1 MGFNAGASHNAAM
14 LGPRR
19 KRYRI
24 IYERRVWLFSLVLI
38 LPGLITLGALLW
50 IQDWAAAS
58 KLTIL
63 IFAAIVYWILMALLH
78 EHITR
83 PLQTLTNVIA
93 ALREDDYSFRLRGV
107 STNDAFGGLSA
118 EVNELADIL
127 SSQRSR
133 AMDAVALL
141 RRVVEEI
148 EAPLFAFDPQH
159 VLVLVNPAGEKLLQK
174 PAQALLGATAEHIGI
189 SHFLSAENESVIV
202 LSSDGPSPQW
212 LLRKSSFRQNG
223 VPHVLVVL
231 SDVSRALREQ
241 ERTAWQRLV
250 RVLGHELNNSLAP
263 IKSIAGTLNARL
275 AEATLNDQQRRDFTQ
290 GLEIIESRAGSLNRF
305 VEAYRQLAQIPR
317 PNLRE
322 TGLGPLVKRAAG
334 LETRVA
340 VTVVPGPDIILMVDP
355 DQIEQMLIN
364 LVRNAAEASLEA
376 ADEKLSASNGNAK
389 AIDPADSAQV
399 RLRWEVSDS
408 RAVILIEDNGP
419 GLANPANAFVP
430 FYTTKAG
437 GSGIG
442 LALSRQIAEAH
453 GGSVEL
459 TNREKRQGCRVT
471 VMLPLDSGS
480 PRFS

>member
-14 LGPRR
+14 PSSRR

-24 IYERRVWLFSLVLI
+24 IYERRVWLFSLLLI

-50 IQDWAAAS
+50 IQDWAIAS
-58 KLTIL
+58 KLTVL
-63 IFAAIVYWILMALLH
+63 IFAVIVYWILMALLH

-174 PAQALLGATAEHIGI
+174 PAPVLLGATAEQIGI

-202 LSSDGPSPQW
+202 LSADGPSPQW
-212 LLRKSSFRQNG
+212 LLRKSPFRQNG
-223 VPHVLVVL
+223 VPHILVVL

-275 AEATLNDQQRRDFTQ
+275 AETPLDDQQRRDFTQ

-317 PNLRE
+317 PNVRE
-322 TGLGPLVKRAAG
+322 TGLGPLVKRAAV

-364 LVRNAAEASLEA
+364 LVRNAAEASLES
-376 ADEKLSASNGNAK
+376 ADEKRAATGNAK
-389 AIDPADSAQV
+389 AIADADSAQV
-399 RLRWEVSDS
+399 CLRWEINDS

-471 VMLPLDSGS
+471 VTLPFDSGS
-480 PRFS
+480 ARFS